1 MRWESLFLE
10 EGEAAGENGEPGG
23 PQKKRKMAGAG
34 GGGAKTGPGKE
45 DAGLDCWRP
54 GYPCWN
60 QPGHPKAFERA
71 AWKAREDG
79 TASILGTVTIRST
92 SIMADSGQC
101 RSISGVLVQGR
112 GLWVL
117 SKVRVLGG
125 WGAMAGILW
134 GRERV
139 GRGMA
144 GHKYSLRFA
153 FIGGG
158 GGSGVSDGVGVCVRR
173 RTGPYTWW

>member
-1 MRWESLFLE
+1 MRMGSL
-10 EGEAAGENGEPGG
+10 GAHR
-23 PQKKRKMAGAG
+23 KRERWQALG

-101 RSISGVLVQGR
+101 RSPCSATPCHAHSPHSAISVTPTPLTQLPVTPTPHLATSCHTHFPHTASCR
-112 GLWVL
+112 SSWFVTL
-117 SKVRVLGG
+117 S
-125 WGAMAGILW
+125 A
-134 GRERV
+134 ESPPP
-139 GRGMA
+139 
-144 GHKYSLRFA
+144 SLL
-153 FIGGG
+153 
-158 GGSGVSDGVGVCVRR
+158 
-173 RTGPYTWW
+173 